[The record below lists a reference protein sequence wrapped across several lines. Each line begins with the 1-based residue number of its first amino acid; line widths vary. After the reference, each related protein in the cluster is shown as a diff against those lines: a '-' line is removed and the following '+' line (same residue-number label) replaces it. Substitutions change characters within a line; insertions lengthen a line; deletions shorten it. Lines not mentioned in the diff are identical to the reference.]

1 MTELFI
7 KEVKTKAELK
17 DFIKFPDRLYK
28 KNPYRVPP
36 LHMFEEVILNRE
48 KNPAFDTCDAIY
60 FLAYRGKEIVGR
72 IAGIINWKYN
82 ELWNKNYARFSWID
96 FIDDYEVSALL
107 LSKVEEWAK
116 SNNLTGIH
124 GPLGF
129 TDLDMEGML
138 IDGFEEMGTQAVI
151 YNYPYYKDHMEK
163 YGYYKDTDW
172 VQYEIK
178 VPDEVPARL
187 KKFSRII
194 KAKYEVRS
202 LTFKNAKE
210 VLPWAKKMFITLN
223 ESFKDLYGFVPLSDK
238 QIEFYT
244 KHYFSAINPKYLSF
258 IVDKN
263 DEVIGF
269 GITMMSLTKALI
281 KAKGKLLPFGFLHIL
296 KALKLKNDTT
306 DMFLQA
312 VRPDYQNKGVTA
324 IIYSETMQ
332 AYIDNGVKLAIT
344 GVQLEDNLSAQL
356 LFDSYENRMHL
367 KRRCFIKFI

>member
-1 MTELFI
+1 MVELYI
-7 KEVKTKAELK
+7 KKVKTKAELK
-17 DFIKFPDRLYK
+17 DFIRFPDKLYK
-28 KNPYRVPP
+28 NNPYRVTP
-36 LHMFEEVILNRE
+36 LHAFEEAILNPK
-48 KNPAFDTCDAIY
+48 KNPAFDTCEVVY
-60 FLAYRGKEIVGR
+60 FLAYRNKEIVGR
-72 IAGIINWKYN
+72 IAGIINWKFN
-82 ELWNKNYARFSWID
+82 VLWQKSYARFSWID

-116 SNNLTGIH
+116 SHNLNGIH

-138 IDGFEEMGTQAVI
+138 IAGFDEIGTQAVI

-178 VPDEVPARL
+178 VPYEVPDRL

-194 KAKYEVRS
+194 KAKYGLRS
-202 LTFKNAKE
+202 LKFKKSKD

-223 ESFKDLYGFVPLSDK
+223 ESFSDLYGFVPLSDK
-238 QIEFYT
+238 QITFYT
-244 KHYFSAINPKYLSF
+244 KHYFSVIDPKYLSF
-258 IVDKN
+258 VIDKN
-263 DEVIGF
+263 EDVIGF
-269 GITMMSLTKALI
+269 GITMMSLSKALI
-281 KAKGKLLPFGFLHIL
+281 KAKGKLLPFGFIHIL
-296 KALKLKNDTT
+296 KALRWNDTV

-332 AYIDNGVKLAIT
+332 AFIDNGIKTAIT

-356 LFDSYENRMHL
+356 LFDSYENRLHL
-367 KRRCFIKFI
+367 KRRCFIKLI